1 MTDDYQ
7 ITPQEEY
14 PAWLKIDANPI
25 WPYKT
30 KVGKKKSKRIKYSKK
45 LINAIAHY
53 RSQGISFGKI
63 ADILGEN
70 RERVRYICE
79 NKLEEK

>member
-25 WPYKT
+25 WPYVIKSENQ
-30 KVGKKKSKRIKYSKK
+30 KKPKMKYPQK
-45 LINAIAHY
+45 LIDAVEHY
-53 RSQGISFGKI
+53 RSQGKSFGKI

-70 RERVRYICE
+70 RERIRNICE
-79 NKLEEK
+79 NRLEEK